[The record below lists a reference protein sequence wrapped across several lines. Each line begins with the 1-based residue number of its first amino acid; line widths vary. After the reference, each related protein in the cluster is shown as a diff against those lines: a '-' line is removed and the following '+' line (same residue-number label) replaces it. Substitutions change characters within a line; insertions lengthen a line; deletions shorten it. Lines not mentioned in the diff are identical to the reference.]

1 MPGVDLF
8 TKKEILGHWD
18 IATSMHYSHL
28 SPGFLHEAINGASLM
43 GTGSKTGSV
52 SSEDNQRGLEEST
65 KLVD

>member
-18 IATSMHYSHL
+18 IATTMHYSHL

-43 GTGSKTGSV
+43 GTGSV